1 MVLGQIGGSERTPAL
16 RRFFDSVG
24 AGKEPYY
31 CIQKY
36 VFADLRTKLLM
47 PMDVEEL
54 AAFLKCTYGGHD
66 PVALAI
72 RIRRVAIEN
81 IILDVRRL
89 PDL

>member
-1 MVLGQIGGSERTPAL
+1 
-16 RRFFDSVG
+16 
-24 AGKEPYY
+24 
-31 CIQKY
+31 
-36 VFADLRTKLLM
+36 M

-54 AAFLKCTYGGHD
+54 AALLKCTYGSHD